1 MKRKYE
7 IFTKKELIQ
16 FLNKYEGMFHM
27 KDSPFNIMIDKK
39 MDVVMA
45 KISQTNKKSR
55 SLTED
60 SQGTISYDTL
70 LEIRKNHEQWN
81 KLNKEY
87 DRLSKLRFGE

>member
-1 MKRKYE
+1 MKRKYD
-7 IFTKKELIQ
+7 IFTKKELVQ
-16 FLNKYEGMFHM
+16 FLNQYEGMFRM
-27 KDSPFNIMIDKK
+27 IDSPFNIMIDKK
-39 MDVVMA
+39 MDAVMD